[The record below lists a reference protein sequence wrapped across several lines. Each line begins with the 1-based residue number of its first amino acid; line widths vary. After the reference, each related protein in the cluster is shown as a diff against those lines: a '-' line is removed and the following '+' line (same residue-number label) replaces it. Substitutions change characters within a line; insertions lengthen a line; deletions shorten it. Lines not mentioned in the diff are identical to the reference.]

1 MMKKRLPTFLAGV
14 LTATLVFGLGLSA
27 LAATGAVGTVDYN
40 TVGLI
45 KDSQQV
51 FYAGEDYTLSNGY
64 TAPASILFT
73 DPSGNGT
80 TYLPVRRI
88 ADLFNA
94 QIGWDNATGSVV
106 IGEGLPA
113 VSAPPAASP
122 SPQPSETAAPVGKT
136 VYVTATG
143 EKYHNAG
150 CRYLKKSQRAIT
162 LSDAQSRGYSACSV
176 CKP

>member
-1 MMKKRLPTFLAGV
+1 MKKRLPTFLAGM
-14 LTATLVFGLGLSA
+14 LTATLIFGLGFSA
-27 LAATGAVGTVDYN
+27 LAATGAIGTVDYN
-40 TVGLI
+40 TVGLV
-45 KDSQQV
+45 KDSRQV

-64 TAPASILFT
+64 SAPTSILFT

-88 ADLFNA
+88 SDLFSA
-94 QIGWDNATGSVV
+94 QIGWDGATGSVV

-122 SPQPSETAAPVGKT
+122 SPQPSKAAEPVGKT

-143 EKYHNAG
+143 EKYHNSG
-150 CRYLKKSQRAIT
+150 CRYLKNSQRSVT
-162 LSDAQSRGYSACSV
+162 LSDAQAQGYTACSV